1 MNPSTVSRLKAT
13 IINLRSIESG
23 LLFVNSTMFGQQ
35 PETVESSKP
44 QEDVCT
50 RNYYSVEEQIAVLQS
65 EIMIITDSIQKQVQR
80 QHELFG
86 LSDLFNDIN
95 KPMSV
100 DGRDACSPMPA
111 TSMVGASMGIR

>member
-1 MNPSTVSRLKAT
+1 MNPSTVARLKNT
-13 IINLRSIESG
+13 IVNLRSIESG
-23 LLFVNSTMFGQQ
+23 LLFVNNTMFGQQ
-35 PETVESSKP
+35 PEPAENCKT

-50 RNYYSVEEQIAVLQS
+50 RNYYSVEEQLAVLLT
-65 EIMIITDSIQKQVQR
+65 EIQTLNDRIQQMVLR
-80 QHELFG
+80 QHELFSLG
-86 LSDLFNDIN
+86 DLFNDIN